1 MREITRSA
9 HEDICGKWTID
20 YLHKKD
26 GVSNC
31 KGKESTRFFQ
41 AVGDAAVVLL
51 MEQRRR
57 NIVIKG
63 IVFDFDGLIL
73 DTETIWYHSFR
84 EAFEQHQLDLPLQTF
99 ASFVGTHGGSFNTYL
114 KKVAGTKEK
123 LETIRR
129 VANDLHREKIKEV
142 EARAGVGDYLA
153 TAKELGLRIGLASSS
168 NRAWVEGFL
177 RQLQLLPYF
186 EVIKTADD
194 VERVKPDPELYVKAV
209 SALHLSPD
217 EVLAFE
223 DSAAGAK
230 AAKAAGLKC
239 VIVPNPVTMDL
250 LFESYDWRIESMAH
264 YPLTHVLA
272 KLDRKWSEDFR
283 GPL

>member
-1 MREITRSA
+1 M
-9 HEDICGKWTID
+9 
-20 YLHKKD
+20 
-26 GVSNC
+26 
-31 KGKESTRFFQ
+31 
-41 AVGDAAVVLL
+41 
-51 MEQRRR
+51 
-57 NIVIKG
+57 IKG

-99 ASFVGTHGGSFNTYL
+99 ASFVGTHGAAFDEYL
-114 KKVAGTKEK
+114 KKAAGTEEK
-123 LETIRR
+123 QGAIKRM
-129 VANDLHREKIKEV
+129 ANDLHREKIREV
-142 EARAGVGDYLA
+142 EVRDGVRDYLTA
-153 TAKELGLRIGLASSS
+153 AKELGLRIGLASSS
-168 NRAWVEGFL
+168 NREWVEGFL

-209 SALHLSPD
+209 GALHLHPD

-223 DSAAGAK
+223 DSAVGAK
-230 AAKAAGLKC
+230 AAKAAGLHC

-250 LFESYDWRIESMAH
+250 PFETYDWRMDSMAQH
-264 YPLTHVLA
+264 PLTHVLTMLE
-272 KLDRKWSEDFR
+272 KKRSEDSR